1 MNLKILG
8 TNCNGLKG
16 KIESLRSCIDC
27 YKYPSCITLQETKL
41 NFPGTIYLEGYQIF
55 ERIRKTNG
63 GGLLSAFKSNL
74 NPVLISI
81 GSEETELIVVQ
92 IQVLSIKIRVINGY
106 GPQELAQSQRNP
118 DEQKQ
123 IIYML

>member
-1 MNLKILG
+1 MKKSKSSQSESKQMNLKILG

-16 KIESLRSCIDC
+16 KMESLKSCIDF
-27 YKYPSCITLQETKL
+27 YKNPSCITLQETKL
-41 NFPGTIYLEGYQIF
+41 NFPGTIHLEGYQVF
-55 ERIRKTNG
+55 EQIRKTNG

-92 IQVLSIKIRVINGY
+92 IQVLSMKIRVINGY
-106 GPQELAQSQRNP
+106 GP
-118 DEQKQ
+118 
-123 IIYML
+123 